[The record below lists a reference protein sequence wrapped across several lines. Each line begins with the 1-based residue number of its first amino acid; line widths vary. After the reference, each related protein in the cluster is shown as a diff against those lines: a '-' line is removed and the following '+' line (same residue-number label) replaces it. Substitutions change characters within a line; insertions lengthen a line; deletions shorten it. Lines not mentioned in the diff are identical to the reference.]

1 MNELVFVYNGNE
13 IGKQDFTAAL
23 KSLGVKN
30 DDILFVHS
38 GVSVFGNIV
47 RLGRSF
53 ILDSIIEALQEA
65 IPHGTLILPTFTY
78 SFCKGEKYNI
88 KNSKSTVGSL
98 TEHLKKRKVFRG
110 LSTLFFRLVC
120 GVIKTVF
127 LISGRIL
134 SIRIQ
139 FSANC
144 IKKMLSSFSLEHH
157 FVPVLMCIILSKC
170 MRYPIDT

>member
-1 MNELVFVYNGNE
+1 MNEPVFVYNGNE

-23 KSLGVKN
+23 KSLGVKD

-53 ILDSIIEALQEA
+53 ILDSIIEALQDA

-78 SFCKGEKYNI
+78 SFCTGEKYNI

-98 TEHLKKRKVFRG
+98 TEHFRNKEGVSRTKHPIFSVGVGGNKNDFLDIGKDSFDQNSIFGKRA
-110 LSTLFFRLVC
+110 
-120 GVIKTVF
+120 I
-127 LISGRIL
+127 
-134 SIRIQ
+134 
-139 FSANC
+139 
-144 IKKMLSSFSLEHH
+144 
-157 FVPVLMCIILSKC
+157 
-170 MRYPIDT
+170 